1 MCYCSKID
9 IAKTLK
15 FNKVCNRFFNFNKL
29 CCWPKKDAF
38 LCLFK
43 LFLCLKKKNVFA
55 NVCLCIQVVLAC
67 KCQFNDLQKPIE
79 THKISYNN
87 RNVTLHCKISE
98 NNDFMFYMLQFPH
111 TKLYIHIF
119 MRYVIFAWA
128 ALIIR
133 QIKNIHLLFW
143 CWLFISPEK
152 KKYECAIE
160 QGSGGLWD
168 NNTEILHTKIK
179 KCAQVSTIGHF
190 FRSFS

>member
-1 MCYCSKID
+1 M
-9 IAKTLK
+9 
-15 FNKVCNRFFNFNKL
+15 FG
-29 CCWPKKDAF
+29 
-38 LCLFK
+38 
-43 LFLCLKKKNVFA
+43 KNVFCECDVFA

-87 RNVTLHCKISE
+87 RNVTIHCKISE